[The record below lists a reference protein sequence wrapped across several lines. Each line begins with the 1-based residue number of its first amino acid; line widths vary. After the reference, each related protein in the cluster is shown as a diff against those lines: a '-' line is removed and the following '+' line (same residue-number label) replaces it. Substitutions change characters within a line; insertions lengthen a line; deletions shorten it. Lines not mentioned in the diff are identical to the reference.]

1 MTRLLQKLL
10 WGGRLA
16 RHRLDFIEKSNRPL
30 QKRNSRAGRMPT
42 PQELW
47 QKSHRLP
54 TPPPLAILLTLCCLI
69 LLSACQNAPKPTGPT
84 VQAEVVSGQTLE
96 VTGVGD
102 QPTLIQR
109 VRLIGIEAP
118 DVKQRP
124 WGPQAKKRLEELV
137 GKEPVLL
144 ESDVETKDSFDRKLA
159 YVWKNGV
166 LLNEQMVAE
175 GLALFWP
182 RSLATKYDERL
193 EQAQEWAR
201 LMGLGI
207 WNPEKPMR
215 QSPSEFRR
223 QNR

>member
-1 MTRLLQKLL
+1 MKIRIDTIPCL
-10 WGGRLA
+10 
-16 RHRLDFIEKSNRPL
+16 
-30 QKRNSRAGRMPT
+30 
-42 PQELW
+42 
-47 QKSHRLP
+47 
-54 TPPPLAILLTLCCLI
+54 LLTLCCL
-69 LLSACQNAPKPTGPT
+69 LLVSGCQKAPQPIGLT
-84 VQAEVVSGQTLE
+84 VQAEVVTGQTLE

-118 DVKQRP
+118 DLKQRP
-124 WGPQAKKRLEELV
+124 WGIEAKKQLEELV

-159 YVWKNGV
+159 YVWKKGI

-175 GLALFWP
+175 GLALFQP

-193 EQAQEWAR
+193 ERAQEWAR

-207 WNPEKPMR
+207 WNPDKPMR